1 MLITE
6 LKSFYAV
13 ARAGNVTRAAQQLGV
28 SQPTV
33 TGQLKSLEARYGLE
47 LFYRRGRALQLSE
60 DGRRLLPMAEQL
72 VQKELE
78 IAFHLR
84 DASALS
90 HGSMRLGLTG
100 PYYLMPIIARY
111 REQFPGISL
120 SLSVANSSSVL
131 QALRDYQLELASS
144 SVYAEGPELHRIT
157 LARDRLRLAVRRDHR
172 LARHDSVR
180 LADIEPET
188 LLQREPGSMT
198 RKVSE
203 RLLERAGV
211 QPAEILEIANREAII
226 QAVVHG
232 LGCCLIP
239 AREAPPHPELVCLDI
254 VDADIQTEEYVY
266 CLKER
271 MQVQSIARFLALIT
285 PLSEP

>member
-13 ARAGNVTRAAQQLGV
+13 ARAGNVTRAALQLGV

-47 LFYRRGRALQLSE
+47 LFHRRGRALQLSE
-60 DGRRLLPMAEQL
+60 DGRRLLPMAEEL

-90 HGSMRLGLTG
+90 HGTLRLGATG
-100 PYYLMPIIARY
+100 PYYLMGAIARY
-111 REQFPGISL
+111 RSRYPGVEFSL
-120 SLSVANSSSVL
+120 SIANSQSIL
-131 QALRDYQLELASS
+131 QALRDYQIELACSS
-144 SVYAEGPELHRIT
+144 FRADTPELVRVT
-157 LARDRLRLAVRRDHR
+157 LARDRMRLAVHRSHR
-172 LARHDSVR
+172 LARHRSIQ
-180 LADIEPET
+180 LADLAPEI

-198 RKVSE
+198 RKVTE
-203 RLLERAGV
+203 RLLEQAGV
-211 QPAEILEIANREAII
+211 QPAEILEIANREAIV

-232 LGCCLIP
+232 LGCSLIP
-239 AREAPPHPELVCLDI
+239 IQESSPHPDLVFLDI
-254 VDADIQTEEYVY
+254 DDANILTEEYLY

-271 MQVQSIARFLALIT
+271 QQVQSIARFLELVS
-285 PLSEP
+285 PWPDH